1 MSLNKHI
8 PLIILLLLPY
18 FTMTSSLSAS
28 NFDNDILSQIK
39 LLSPV
44 QTIDTLIQLSSESF
58 NQDKFQ
64 ESIGLLQEAL
74 IMAEK
79 HPKKYKYYLIL
90 YKIGKSHYRNNNY
103 NLAQEYL
110 FKCLENTHSGISLS
124 IKGNVYSVI
133 ASTYYNL
140 GDYSLA
146 HEYKLKSI
154 ELKEIE
160 KDSFGIS
167 GDYYDLGSM
176 FFYENLYEKA
186 LEYYNKAKKL
196 ALKTGHTRIV
206 YNSTAAL
213 GATFE
218 RMGDLELSLK
228 LNMRSLAIA
237 DSLGYETGKAY
248 SLHNIGSNYIELG
261 KYSQAKTYIQKSM
274 DIKRKLDD
282 RWGMIGSTLALGDLY
297 TRKKQF
303 ILAEKNLNKALQLAE
318 SLESKG
324 RISEVYLNFSRL
336 YKKYGKKD
344 STIAYLTKYI
354 SLKDSIMN
362 ETILREMGDRKS
374 QFAIQKKEYEIELLR
389 KDKTLLESEKKVQQL
404 NSFLAFGVSLF
415 LLLVCVVIYLL
426 LLKQKKM
433 SASLS
438 EKNKEIESQKSKIEV
453 QNRLLESSN
462 EDLKQFAYVASH
474 DLREPLRMINSYG
487 NLIER
492 RYKHKLD
499 ESGQEF
505 LFYMTDAAKRMDR
518 LLLDLL
524 AYSRT
529 TRNLETLESVS
540 TKEIMESIQ
549 ILTDPLIRE
558 RNATLEY
565 DESHFPMVMG
575 RKTQLYQ
582 VFQNLIMNALK
593 YNINEKPYILVECIK
608 NCENYIFAV
617 RDNGIGIEEK
627 GQKKIFEMFQ
637 RLHSKEEFE
646 GSGIGLA
653 ICKKIID
660 AHDGDIWVES
670 QKGKGSTFFFSLPF
684 HGHVMK
690 DEADSFP
697 KLVSLE
703 N

>member
-1 MSLNKHI
+1 MSLNKHL

-110 FKCLENTHSGISLS
+110 FKCLENTQSGISLS

-160 KDSFGIS
+160 KDSVGIS

-228 LNMRSLAIA
+228 LN
-237 DSLGYETGKAY
+237 
-248 SLHNIGSNYIELG
+248 
-261 KYSQAKTYIQKSM
+261 
-274 DIKRKLDD
+274 
-282 RWGMIGSTLALGDLY
+282 
-297 TRKKQF
+297 
-303 ILAEKNLNKALQLAE
+303 
-318 SLESKG
+318 
-324 RISEVYLNFSRL
+324 
-336 YKKYGKKD
+336 
-344 STIAYLTKYI
+344 
-354 SLKDSIMN
+354 
-362 ETILREMGDRKS
+362 
-374 QFAIQKKEYEIELLR
+374 
-389 KDKTLLESEKKVQQL
+389 
-404 NSFLAFGVSLF
+404 
-415 LLLVCVVIYLL
+415 
-426 LLKQKKM
+426 
-433 SASLS
+433 
-438 EKNKEIESQKSKIEV
+438 
-453 QNRLLESSN
+453 
-462 EDLKQFAYVASH
+462 
-474 DLREPLRMINSYG
+474 
-487 NLIER
+487 
-492 RYKHKLD
+492 
-499 ESGQEF
+499 
-505 LFYMTDAAKRMDR
+505 
-518 LLLDLL
+518 
-524 AYSRT
+524 
-529 TRNLETLESVS
+529 
-540 TKEIMESIQ
+540 
-549 ILTDPLIRE
+549 
-558 RNATLEY
+558 
-565 DESHFPMVMG
+565 MVMG

-684 HGHVMK
+684 HGYVMK